1 MSLKAIRLHPEARHE
16 LRAAVLFYEG
26 EARGLGRDLLQEV
39 RAAVSRLAEWP
50 ASGSP
55 DGSDI
60 RRVVLAR
67 FPFTVVY
74 QVQGETLEIIAVM
87 HQRQRPGYWK
97 DRT

>member
-1 MSLKAIRLHPEARHE
+1 VSTPTLRFHPEARQE

-26 EARGLGRDLLQEV
+26 EAAGLGREFLHEV
-39 RAAVSRLAEWP
+39 RAVVSRISDWP
-50 ASGSP
+50 ASGTP
-55 DGSDI
+55 DGDDI

-74 QVQGETLEIIAVM
+74 QVLDDALVIVAVM

-97 DRT
+97 PRA

>member
-1 MSLKAIRLHPEARHE
+1 VSRKEIRFHPAARQE

-26 EARGLGRDLLQEV
+26 EATGLGRDLLQEV
-39 RAAVSRLAEWP
+39 RAALSRLAEWP
-50 ASGSP
+50 ASGTP

-74 QVQGETLEIIAVM
+74 QVLGDALVIVAVM

>member
-1 MSLKAIRLHPEARHE
+1 VSLEAIRFHPEARGE
-16 LRAAVLFYEG
+16 LRAAFLFYEG

-39 RAAVSRLAEWP
+39 RATLSRLAEWP
-50 ASGSP
+50 ASGTP
-55 DGSDI
+55 DGGDI

-67 FPFTVVY
+67 FPFTMVY
-74 QVQGETLEIIAVM
+74 QIQGDALEIVALM